1 MKKFKLKVS
10 VVSYEEKEVYADN
23 EEEAYEKIYDS
34 INKVGDLNCNSKAKV
49 ESLEYFNYEV
59 LEEKI
64 VEDFEIKVP
73 IIGYYTANISAV
85 SIEEAYGKLK
95 DKAIDDL
102 YDMNETNE
110 LGISEL
116 KILEKGH
123 KDYID
128 DNIIYSVIKKLG
140 KEVVKFNDIF
150 NNKKITVIKDLKDTK
165 YENSDRKMLEDI
177 TNDFE

>member
-10 VVSYEEKEVYADN
+10 VVSYEEREVYADN

-34 INKVGDLNCNSKAKV
+34 INNVGDLNCNSRAKV

-73 IIGYYTANISAV
+73 IIGFYTANISAA

-95 DKAIDDL
+95 DKAINNL
-102 YDMNETNE
+102 YDMSETNE
-110 LGISEL
+110 LGISDL

-128 DNIIYSVIKKLG
+128 DNIVYSVIKKLG
-140 KEVVKFNDIF
+140 KEVVKFNNIF
-150 NNKKITVIKDLKDTK
+150 NNKN
-165 YENSDRKMLEDI
+165 YRC
-177 TNDFE
+177 